1 MQFAM
6 LAELVESAATG
17 EWEPIEE
24 WAEKVTQESAAIV
37 ATETAKLIA
46 ATASRMHTEAT
57 ESNAPTEATRSRCLE
72 YKHDAQAS
80 ESADTLTAS
89 RIG

>member
-80 ESADTLTAS
+80 ESAAS